1 MQLSEKIEADCREY
15 AKVMT
20 ANGGRPP
27 MRCNN
32 GAAELNMQL
41 RKGTSKFIKEIIDR
55 WNRCGIRN
63 VPEFAIIRQRED
75 YDSITLRYTD
85 VCNLVELVREYAT
98 RAAMDYLY

>member
-41 RKGTSKFIKEIIDR
+41 RKGTSKFIKEM
-55 WNRCGIRN
+55 
-63 VPEFAIIRQRED
+63 
-75 YDSITLRYTD
+75 SI
-85 VCNLVELVREYAT
+85 A
-98 RAAMDYLY
+98 